1 MLVHWR
7 NFCVDRQKTGCGHL
21 WPRRCHKT
29 ASLALEQ
36 LSATHQ
42 LESRPAV
49 APLFSTAITLTAL
62 TLPTH
67 CCYLKTQLTAND
79 LLDAHTRCLFRPRTM
94 NDRMSTVSLK
104 PSAAHIFFQH
114 RRSSKRLS
122 LKHGSSL
129 HYSTYRR
136 SPLSHAISDL
146 DGEKNMDLTGVLN
159 VSIEQC
165 IVSVRPE
172 IGRPSSSLNL
182 EDARF
187 IRQINEILVCSWDS
201 QALTSPTSTTP
212 REILP
217 ADASFDHS
225 MCTDDTGGYDTS
237 VGQGSSSEG
246 LLNSSDSLDH
256 LRSIS
261 MIQISSLSESV
272 ELAFF
277 QVTCH
282 HR

>member
-1 MLVHWR
+1 
-7 NFCVDRQKTGCGHL
+7 
-21 WPRRCHKT
+21 
-29 ASLALEQ
+29 
-36 LSATHQ
+36 
-42 LESRPAV
+42 
-49 APLFSTAITLTAL
+49 
-62 TLPTH
+62 
-67 CCYLKTQLTAND
+67 
-79 LLDAHTRCLFRPRTM
+79 
-94 NDRMSTVSLK
+94 
-104 PSAAHIFFQH
+104 
-114 RRSSKRLS
+114 
-122 LKHGSSL
+122 
-129 HYSTYRR
+129 
-136 SPLSHAISDL
+136 
-146 DGEKNMDLTGVLN
+146 MDITGVLN
-159 VSIEQC
+159 VSANQC

-172 IGRPSSSLNL
+172 IGRPSSSLNP

-187 IRQINEILVCSWDS
+187 IRQINEILVRSWDS

-217 ADASFDHS
+217 ADISFDHS

-277 QVTCH
+277 KLLVTTDE
-282 HR
+282 RRRNTRTGFTR